1 MTVFTQK
8 EKFIFQFLIISVAV
22 GLGVG
27 TIRKTYFKPDY
38 SLHNENEISEFQ
50 SKSADIIESDM
61 NKDDAIIAKTDDIK
75 HKITVKLI
83 DINTAPKIDLLT
95 LPKIG
100 PVTAERIIRYR
111 EDYGSFKS
119 IDDLLKVKGI
129 GVITLKKLKP
139 FIKIDSYEN
148 KIK

>member
-8 EKFIFQFLIISVAV
+8 EKFIFQFLIISIAV
-22 GLGVG
+22 GLSVG

-38 SLHNENEISEFQ
+38 SSQNENEISEFQ
-50 SKSADIIESDM
+50 SKSDNIAASDM
-61 NKDDAIIAKTDDIK
+61 NKDDAITVKTDEIK

-83 DINTAPKIDLLT
+83 DINTAPKNDLLT

-111 EDYGSFKS
+111 VDFGLFKS
-119 IDDLLKVKGI
+119 IDDLVNVKGI
-129 GVITLKKLKP
+129 GPKTLEKLKP
-139 FIKIDSYEN
+139 FIKID
-148 KIK
+148 

>member
-1 MTVFTQK
+1 MTIFTQK

-38 SLHNENEISEFQ
+38 SSQIENEILEFE
-50 SKSADIIESDM
+50 SKSADIVLSDL
-61 NKDDAIIAKTDDIK
+61 NNFDAPLLKTDDIK

-83 DINTAPKIDLLT
+83 DINTAPKNDLLT

-111 EDYGSFKS
+111 DDFGLFKS
-119 IDDLLKVKGI
+119 INDLVNVKGI
-129 GVITLKKLKP
+129 GPKTLEKLKP
-139 FIKIDSYEN
+139 FIKID
-148 KIK
+148 